1 MTLNAIEIW
10 NLNRFKGTYKH
21 EKIKNQKQRK
31 REFFMMKKKN
41 KMDLQGYY
49 HEMENRYLFQQMQQ
63 EKIQHENL

>member
-1 MTLNAIEIW
+1 
-10 NLNRFKGTYKH
+10 
-21 EKIKNQKQRK
+21 
-31 REFFMMKKKN
+31 MMKKKN